1 MRKIILL
8 LIVLFVS
15 FCLFAEQ
22 KTITVPTF
30 YSYEEEWNSRMPI
43 ISDIVRSE
51 LVRKAYFRVLDYSL
65 TDAMVES
72 YSSEKDEANGTL
84 KLLKA
89 LGTDYVLIGTVSPVK
104 ENVEYHTETITV
116 QTEVDRGAL
125 GEIGKFLLGERAVK
139 TKTEQQNVTVATQES
154 TITIV
159 MSIIDS
165 TDGFT
170 VASARSTIYKWE
182 DFSSIVGS
190 LIDSLLASF
199 EKNIRQSIPFT
210 LEGVWCGEL
219 YSSPYD
225 DIYHFE
231 FKKNGTV
238 EVVVESY
245 GTNGTV
251 TKSSGSGRYKY
262 DAAEQV
268 VTITIN
274 RLSNAVQHLQNV
286 RWSAKLIIRD
296 SENFTIIIPATS
308 SSGSKLVGVDFFLER
323 TN

>member
-1 MRKIILL
+1 MRKITLFI
-8 LIVLFVS
+8 IVLFVS

-104 ENVEYHTETITV
+104 EDVEYHTETISV
-116 QTEVDRGAL
+116 QTEVDRGAI
-125 GEIGKFLLGERAVK
+125 GELGKFLLGERAVK
-139 TKTEQQNVTVATQES
+139 TKTEQHNVTVATQDS
-154 TITIV
+154 TLTVV

-165 TDGFT
+165 KEGFT

-182 DFSSIVGS
+182 DFSSVVGS
-190 LIDSLLASF
+190 LIDALLTSF
-199 EKNIRQSIPFT
+199 EKNVKQSISFT
-210 LEGVWCGEL
+210 LEGLWCGEL

-231 FKKNGTV
+231 FKNNGAV
-238 EVVVESY
+238 DVVIESY
-245 GTNGTV
+245 GTNGVV

-262 DAAEQV
+262 DSADQV
-268 VTITIN
+268 VTVTIN

-286 RWSAKLIIRD
+286 RWSAKIIILD
-296 SENFTIIIPATS
+296 SENFSMIIPATS
-308 SSGSKLVGVDFFLER
+308 FSGSKLVSVDFYLESSR
-323 TN
+323 